1 MNIKSKKTKKQLET
15 EVTKLSKELLT
26 MKEQFKTVKLDI
38 EKLNI
43 SVKIQEE
50 SVIPKPIIPIKP
62 KVPEVYNV
70 RLATEEDITGL
81 LQLSRE
87 AHEEGGLM
95 PYSEFA
101 TNRDMIA
108 LVQQHQ
114 DHFMFVIGER
124 GNPEAC
130 LLVQLCIPY
139 GSEYPYIEQKTL
151 YVAQKYRTS
160 KRSET
165 LIKFAITMAE
175 DKKLPLRFGVSTGTR
190 AKAKIRLM
198 NKYFGE
204 PCGSFYLYNGMYGYP
219 KR

>member
-1 MNIKSKKTKKQLET
+1 
-15 EVTKLSKELLT
+15 
-26 MKEQFKTVKLDI
+26 
-38 EKLNI
+38 
-43 SVKIQEE
+43 
-50 SVIPKPIIPIKP
+50 
-62 KVPEVYNV
+62 
-70 RLATEEDITGL
+70 
-81 LQLSRE
+81 
-87 AHEEGGLM
+87 M